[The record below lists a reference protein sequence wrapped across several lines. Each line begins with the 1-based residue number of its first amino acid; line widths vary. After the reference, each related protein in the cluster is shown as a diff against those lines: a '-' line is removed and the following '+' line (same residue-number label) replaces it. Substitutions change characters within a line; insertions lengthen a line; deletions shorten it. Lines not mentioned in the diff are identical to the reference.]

1 MKQCV
6 IFFKMHAL
14 YVTYSFKLLNRAE
27 WIILTNKKT
36 KVENLVKRKLTAV
49 SFRQIDIEFIVSDG
63 SVNTVLRPVINVC
76 ACQNQGI
83 CTSPQEENADDN
95 DDSSGDRFNILSC
108 VCQNGYTGSLC
119 DADLDACEENFQ
131 PCFPGVD
138 CNDLP
143 PPANE
148 TGFQCDPCPSG
159 YSGDGIQC
167 LGNISVTNIIFSK
180 FFL

>member
-1 MKQCV
+1 M
-6 IFFKMHAL
+6 
-14 YVTYSFKLLNRAE
+14 
-27 WIILTNKKT
+27 
-36 KVENLVKRKLTAV
+36 KRKLTAV

-108 VCQNGYTGSLC
+108 VCQNGYTGTLC

-138 CNDLP
+138 CNDFP